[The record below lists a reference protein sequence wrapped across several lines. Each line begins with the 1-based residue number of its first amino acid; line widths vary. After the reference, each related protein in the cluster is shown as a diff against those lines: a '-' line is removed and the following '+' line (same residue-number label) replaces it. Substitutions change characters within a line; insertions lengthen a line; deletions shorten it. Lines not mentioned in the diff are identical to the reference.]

1 MLIKRSRGWELP
13 ESAVTPEHVF
23 NDRRNLMKG
32 IAAGAI
38 VAGLPPALLGAT
50 MEEALAA
57 EFKDPTLDLYPPK
70 RNLRYKPLRK
80 LTDPKWALT
89 YNNFYEFGGHKRIYR
104 AAQRLPLRPW
114 TVTFD
119 GMVEKKT
126 TVDID
131 TLIRKMP
138 LEERIYGL
146 RCVEAWSMVVPWSGF
161 PMKALVDLAKPLSGA
176 KYVQMQTFMN
186 PKVAPGQRQS
196 WYPWPYT
203 EGLTM
208 AEATHE
214 LAFLVTGIYGK
225 PLAAQNGA
233 PLRLSTPWKYGFKQA
248 KSLVRF
254 TFTDKRPVS
263 FWQKL
268 QGREY
273 GFWAN
278 VNPKVD
284 HPRWTQARERVLG
297 TDEVVPTQ
305 LFNGYAEFIGDLYAS
320 VKGEQLYR

>member
-1 MLIKRSRGWELP
+1 MLIKRNRGWELP
-13 ESAVTPEHVF
+13 ESAVTPEHIF
-23 NDRRNLMKG
+23 DDRRNLMKG
-32 IAAGAI
+32 IAAGSI
-38 VAGLPPALLGAT
+38 IAGLPPALLGMT
-50 MEEALAA
+50 MEDALAA
-57 EFKDPTLDLYPPK
+57 EFKDPTLDLYPVK

-89 YNNFYEFGGHKRIYR
+89 YNNYYEFGSHKRIYR
-104 AAQRLPLRPW
+104 AAQKLPLRPW

-119 GMVEKKT
+119 GMVEKT
-126 TVDID
+126 TTIDID
-131 TLIRKMP
+131 ALIRKMP

-146 RCVEAWSMVVPWSGF
+146 RCVEAWSMVVPWTGF
-161 PMKALVDLAKPLSGA
+161 PMKALVELAKPLSKA
-176 KYVQMQTFMN
+176 KYVQMQTFLN
-186 PKVAPGQRQS
+186 PKVASGQRQS

-214 LAFLVTGIYGK
+214 LAFMVTGIFGK
-225 PLAAQNGA
+225 PLSPQNGA
-233 PLRLSTPWKYGFKQA
+233 PMRLSTPWKFGFKQA

-254 TFTDKRPVS
+254 TFTDKRPKT
-263 FWQKL
+263 FWQNL
-268 QGREY
+268 QAREY

-284 HPRWTQARERVLG
+284 HPRWSQARERVLG
-297 TDEVVPTQ
+297 TDDVVETQ
-305 LFNGYAEFIGDLYAS
+305 LFNGYAEYIGDLYAG

>member
-1 MLIKRSRGWELP
+1 MLIKRNRGWERP
-13 ESAVTPEHVF
+13 EQSVTPEQVF

-32 IAAGAI
+32 VAAGSI
-38 VAGLPPALLGAT
+38 IAGLPPALLGAT

-57 EFKDPTLDLYPPK
+57 EFKDPTLDLYPAK

-80 LTDPKWALT
+80 LTDPKSALT
-89 YNNFYEFGGHKRIYR
+89 YNNFYEFGSHKRIYR

-126 TVDID
+126 TIDID
-131 TLIRKMP
+131 ALIRKMP

-146 RCVEAWSMVVPWSGF
+146 RCVEAWSMVVPWTGF
-161 PMKALVDLAKPLSGA
+161 PLKALVELAKPLSGA

-186 PKVAPGQRQS
+186 PKVASGQRQS
-196 WYPWPYT
+196 WFPWPYT

-214 LAFLVTGIYGK
+214 LAFLATGIYGK
-225 PLAAQNGA
+225 PLGAQNGA
-233 PLRLSTPWKYGFKQA
+233 PLRLSTPWKFGFKQA

-268 QGREY
+268 QAREY

-284 HPRWTQARERVLG
+284 HPRWSQARERVLG

-305 LFNGYAEFIGDLYAS
+305 LFNGYKEFIGDLYAGI
-320 VKGEQLYR
+320 KGEQLYR

>member
-23 NDRRNLMKG
+23 NDRRSLMKG
-32 IAAGAI
+32 IAAGSI
-38 VAGLPPALLGAT
+38 IAGLPPALLGAT

-57 EFKDPTLDLYPPK
+57 EFKDPTLDLYPAK

-80 LTDPKWALT
+80 PTDPKWALT
-89 YNNFYEFGGHKRIYR
+89 YNNFYEFGGHKRIWR

-161 PMKALVDLAKPLSGA
+161 PMKALVELAKPLSSA

-203 EGLTM
+203 EGLTI

-225 PLAAQNGA
+225 PLGPQNGA
-233 PLRLSTPWKYGFKQA
+233 PLRLSTPWKYGFKQV

-284 HPRWTQARERVLG
+284 HPRWSQARERVLG
-297 TDEVVPTQ
+297 TDDVVPTQ
-305 LFNGYAEFIGDLYAS
+305 LFNGYAEYIGDLYAAI
-320 VKGEQLYR
+320 KGEQLYR